1 MSTDEPKSR
10 KEKRQVAS
18 RFASGI
24 AEQIMVPKK
33 EMWNRGQ
40 EGRREKGGRREE
52 KKNISRTYPL
62 PKIRNI

>member
-40 EGRREKGGRREE
+40 EGRRVREL
-52 KKNISRTYPL
+52 NSMFVFIIL
-62 PKIRNI
+62 F